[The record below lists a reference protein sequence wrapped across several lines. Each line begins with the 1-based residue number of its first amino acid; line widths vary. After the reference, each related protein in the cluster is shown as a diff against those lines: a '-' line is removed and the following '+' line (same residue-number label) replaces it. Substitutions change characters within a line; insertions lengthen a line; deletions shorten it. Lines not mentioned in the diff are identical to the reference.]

1 MQARRISSND
11 YFSGVC
17 GTVAVVDGTYAYHH
31 YMQDN
36 FNDDV
41 SMCQSFN
48 IVKLDASQSTGA
60 QVNGCFREGRMK
72 ITTFLGLELRGL
84 GRKNILPLNGH
95 IFFSNPNSFYLSIS
109 GNLPKADS
117 ISLHRFL
124 PMHKINTKI

>member
-17 GTVAVVDGTYAYHH
+17 GTVTVVDGTYAYHH

-41 SMCQSFN
+41 SMCQFFN

-60 QVNGCFREGRMK
+60 QVNGCFREGELK
-72 ITTFLGLELRGL
+72 SPPSWGLELRGL
-84 GRKNILPLNGH
+84 GWGKHFALEWPY
-95 IFFSNPNSFYLSIS
+95 IF
-109 GNLPKADS
+109 
-117 ISLHRFL
+117 
-124 PMHKINTKI
+124 

>member
-17 GTVAVVDGTYAYHH
+17 GTVVVVDGTYAYHH

-41 SMCQSFN
+41 SICQSFS
-48 IVKLDASQSTGA
+48 IATLDASQSTGA

-72 ITTFLGLELRGL
+72 ITTFLGFGVKGL
-84 GRKNILPLNGH
+84 GAGETFVLEWPY
-95 IFFSNPNSFYLSIS
+95 IFQQPQ
-109 GNLPKADS
+109 
-117 ISLHRFL
+117 SL
-124 PMHKINTKI
+124 

>member
-17 GTVAVVDGTYAYHH
+17 GTVVVVDGTYAYHH

-41 SMCQSFN
+41 SMCQSFS
-48 IVKLDASQSTGA
+48 IATLDTSQSTGA

-72 ITTFLGLELRGL
+72 ITTFLGFGVKGL
-84 GRKNILPLNGH
+84 GAGETFVLEWPY
-95 IFFSNPNSFYLSIS
+95 IFQQPQ
-109 GNLPKADS
+109 
-117 ISLHRFL
+117 SL
-124 PMHKINTKI
+124 